1 VSSAVRCAV
10 RWTAL
15 ACFVVALGCT
25 SNEASKADL
34 SGGAD
39 VEDRD
44 AGELNS
50 ADDGS
55 GRAQPDAT
63 DLVALRPYISEL
75 LIQHDRVVNQ
85 IEADPS
91 IVADRDSELVKEF
104 LALYEPDSEIAEGL
118 LDGYGQ
124 TGEAGVSTLPFDDTH
139 PAFESRLDGEIERV
153 SVDEVRIPTCEALRY
168 RKVDAE
174 GTELEQVPFMER
186 WGEATAVRVDG
197 KWLFRIREVFPQ
209 MVWCRTEGTN

>member
-1 VSSAVRCAV
+1 VSSAGRCAV

-44 AGELNS
+44 AGNDNS
-50 ADDGS
+50 ADGGS

-63 DLVALRPYISEL
+63 DLVALRPYITEL
-75 LIQHDRVVNQ
+75 LVQHDRVVNE

-91 IVADRDSELVKEF
+91 IAADRDSELVQDF
-104 LALYEPDSEIAEGL
+104 LALYETDSDIAEQI
-118 LDGYGQ
+118 LDGYEQ
-124 TGEAGVSTLPFDDTH
+124 TGEVGVSTLPFDETH
-139 PAFESRLDGEIERV
+139 PAFESRLDGAIERV
-153 SVDEVRIPTCEALRY
+153 SADEVRIPTCDALRY
-168 RKVDAE
+168 RKVDAD
-174 GTELEQVPFMER
+174 GNELETIPFMER
-186 WGEATAVRVDG
+186 TGEATAVRVDG
-197 KWLFRIREVFPQ
+197 QWYFRRRDVFPQ
-209 MVWCRTEGTN
+209 MVWCRTEGN